1 MAYPLSNNIVNHT
14 EDKMLDTILT
24 ITLFALLFG
33 SLVSLIY
40 WWANKT
46 KKKKVGNF
54 GLKGPDHFG
63 CH

>member
-1 MAYPLSNNIVNHT
+1 MKISM
-14 EDKMLDTILT
+14 EDKMLDIILT
-24 ITLFALLFG
+24 IGFFAFLFG
-33 SLVSLIY
+33 SLGYLIY

-46 KKKKVGNF
+46 KKKEVGNF